1 MSETNLAHTN
11 HEWKEPFDR
20 GVNHESNF
28 GGLQSPSKLRRTPE
42 IQVEVER
49 IGKANTYFPLD
60 RDTELFD
67 WLDDQRD
74 AKLCGYVT
82 SATGSGLLKACQLY
96 RTQYV
101 KRRGTLLQVPA
112 SVIYAEVDQ
121 HGGPTDLYCSILEE
135 IGHPLAHVGTLRDLR
150 ARTWGN
156 LKVYGVKILIIGN
169 ADYLTLESFNEL
181 IDVFRKQRIP
191 VILVGTYYLSNNIL
205 ERKSLR
211 YVRVHDSF
219 LESYEFPNLNESEI
233 IEVVDDWE
241 EKFLPENNRLNLTQI
256 DSVVSY
262 LRIKSGGLI
271 EPLYD
276 LLRKIAILKIDEPQ
290 FELNQYN
297 LTRRFGRRKEPKVK
311 FKRKS

>member
-1 MSETNLAHTN
+1 MSETNLAHAN
-11 HEWKEPFDR
+11 LE
-20 GVNHESNF
+20 VQQQSNVDF
-28 GGLQSPSKLRRTPE
+28 QPAEELRRSPE
-42 IQVEVER
+42 IQAEVER
-49 IGKANTYFPLD
+49 IGKANTYFALD

-101 KRRGTLLQVPA
+101 KRRGTLLEIPA
-112 SVIYAEVDQ
+112 TIIYAEIEQ

-135 IGHPLAHVGTLRDLR
+135 IGHPLANIGALRDLR
-150 ARTWGN
+150 SRAWGT
-156 LKVYGVKILIIGN
+156 LKAYGVKLLIIGN
-169 ADYLTLESFNEL
+169 ADYLTLEAFNEL
-181 IDVFRKQRIP
+181 IDVFTKRRVP
-191 VILVGTYYLSNNIL
+191 VILVGTYYLSENIL
-205 ERKSLR
+205 ERRSLP

-219 LESYEFPNLNESEI
+219 LESYEFPNLTEEEI

-241 EKFLPENNRLNLTQI
+241 SKFLPEHSRLNLTQI
-256 DSVVSY
+256 DSVISY

-276 LLRKIAILKIDEPQ
+276 LLRKIAILKIDEPK

-297 LTRRFGRRKEPKVK
+297 LTNKFGRRKEPKVK
-311 FKRKS
+311 FQKKS

>member
-1 MSETNLAHTN
+1 MSETNLAHATL
-11 HEWKEPFDR
+11 E
-20 GVNHESNF
+20 VQQQVAAS
-28 GGLQSPSKLRRTPE
+28 LQPAEEQRRPPE
-42 IQVEVER
+42 VQAEVER
-49 IGKANTYFPLD
+49 IGKADTYFPLE

-82 SATGSGLLKACQLY
+82 SATGSGLLKACKLY

-101 KRRGTLLQVPA
+101 KRRGTLLEIPA
-112 SVIYAEVDQ
+112 TVLYVEIDQ

-150 ARTWGN
+150 SRAWGTI
-156 LKVYGVKILIIGN
+156 KGYGVKILIIGN
-169 ADYLTLESFNEL
+169 ADYLTLEAFNEL
-181 IDVFRKQRIP
+181 IDIFTKLRIP
-191 VILVGTYYLSNNIL
+191 IILVGTYYLSDTIL
-205 ERKSLR
+205 ERKSLS

-219 LESYEFPNLNESEI
+219 LESYEFPNLTEEDI
-233 IEVVDDWE
+233 VEVVDDWE
-241 EKFLPENNRLNLTQI
+241 KKFLPENRRLNVTQI
-256 DSVVSY
+256 ESVVSY
-262 LRIKSGGLI
+262 LKLKSAGLI

-276 LLRKIAILKIDEPQ
+276 LLRKIAILKLDEPH

-297 LTRRFGRRKEPKVK
+297 LTKRFGRRKEPKVK

>member
-1 MSETNLAHTN
+1 MSETNLAHAN
-11 HEWKEPFDR
+11 LE
-20 GVNHESNF
+20 VQQQVAAS
-28 GGLQSPSKLRRTPE
+28 LQSAEEQRRALE
-42 IQVEVER
+42 AQVEVER
-49 IGKANTYFPLD
+49 IGKTNTYLPLE

-101 KRRGTLLQVPA
+101 KRRGTLLEVPA
-112 SVIYAEVDQ
+112 TVIYAEIEQ

-135 IGHPLAHVGTLRDLR
+135 IGHPLANVGALRDLR
-150 ARTWGN
+150 SRAWGT
-156 LKVYGVKILIIGN
+156 LKGYGVKILIIGN
-169 ADYLTLESFNEL
+169 ADYLTLEAFNEL
-181 IDVFRKQRIP
+181 IDVFTKMRIP
-191 VILVGTYYLSNNIL
+191 VILVGTYYLGDNIL
-205 ERKSLR
+205 ERKSLP

-219 LESYEFPNLNESEI
+219 LESYEFPNLNEEEV
-233 IEVVDDWE
+233 IEVANDWE
-241 EKFLPENNRLNLTQI
+241 EKFLPENRRLNLAETE
-256 DSVVSY
+256 SVVSY

-276 LLRKIAILKIDEPQ
+276 LLRKIAILKIDEPH

-297 LTRRFGRRKEPKVK
+297 LTKRFGRRKEPKVK

>member
-1 MSETNLAHTN
+1 MSQTNLAHTN
-11 HEWKEPFDR
+11 QEFQQQI
-20 GVNHESNF
+20 N
-28 GGLQSPSKLRRTPE
+28 PSSQPAEELRRSPE
-42 IQVEVER
+42 AQAEVER

-74 AKLCGYVT
+74 VKLCGYVT

-96 RTQYV
+96 RTKYV
-101 KRRGTLLQVPA
+101 KRRGTLLEIPA
-112 SVIYAEVDQ
+112 TVIYTEINQ

-150 ARTWGN
+150 SRTWGTI
-156 LKVYGVKILIIGN
+156 KGYGVKILIIGN

-181 IDVFRKQRIP
+181 IDIFTKLRIP
-191 VILVGTYYLSNNIL
+191 VILVGTYYLGDNIL
-205 ERKSLR
+205 ERKNLP

-219 LESYEFPNLNESEI
+219 LESYEFPNLNEGEV
-233 IEVVDDWE
+233 IEVVNDWE
-241 EKFLPENNRLNLTQI
+241 EKFLPENRQLNLTQTE
-256 DSVVSY
+256 SVVSY

-276 LLRKIAILKIDEPQ
+276 LLRKIAILKIDEPD
-290 FELNQYN
+290 FELDQYN
-297 LTRRFGRRKEPKVK
+297 LTKRFGKRKEPKVK
-311 FKRKS
+311 FKRKV